1 LSFAVSQSI
10 TRRSASNLALALRL
24 LPRDRRAC
32 MAALYAFCRQ
42 VDDVADN
49 ASLPLSERRAQLCA
63 WRADVRAA
71 CEHGRPQFRVTRE
84 LQAVIARFRL
94 PFGYFDD
101 LIRGVEMDL
110 EVDRYATYA
119 ELEVYCYRVASVV
132 GLLSI
137 EVFGYQNP
145 ACRDYAV
152 LLGKALQFTN
162 ILRDVR
168 ADAES
173 GRIYLPLNELGRF
186 QVIPEEILRGQYS
199 SRFRA
204 LAGSVAERAKE
215 YYRRARQTLP
225 EEDRRAMIA
234 AELMA
239 AVYWQLLQ
247 QLEARQFNVFGPCLT
262 KVSRGRKLLLVLR
275 AWWRA
280 RQRTFVPSY
289 GAG

>member
-1 LSFAVSQSI
+1 MSFAASQSI

-24 LPRDRRAC
+24 LPRDKRAC
-32 MAALYAFCRQ
+32 MSALYAFCRQ

-49 ASLPLSERRAQLCA
+49 GSLPLSERRAQLSA

-71 CEHGRPQFRVTRE
+71 CENGRPQFQVTRE
-84 LQAVIARFRL
+84 LQPVIARFRL
-94 PFGYFDD
+94 PFDYFDD

-110 EVDRYATYA
+110 ELDRYGTYE

-137 EVFGYQNP
+137 EVFGYQNR

-168 ADAES
+168 TDAEA
-173 GRIYLPLNELGRF
+173 GRIYLPLEELSRF
-186 QVIPEEILRGQYS
+186 QVTADEILHGQYS
-199 SRFRA
+199 SRFRT
-204 LAGSVAERAKE
+204 LAGSVAQ
-215 YYRRARQTLP
+215 RAREFYRQARQSLP
-225 EEDRRAMIA
+225 AEDRRAMIA

-247 QLEARQFNVFGPCLT
+247 RLEARQFNVFGPGLT
-262 KVSRGRKLLLVLR
+262 KLSRGRKLLLVLQ

-280 RQRTFVPSY
+280 RRGAFVPSY
-289 GAG
+289 GVC

>member
-1 LSFAVSQSI
+1 LSFAASQSI

-24 LPRDRRAC
+24 LPRDKRAC
-32 MAALYAFCRQ
+32 MSALYAFCRQ

-49 ASLPLSERRAQLCA
+49 GSLPLSERRAQLSA
-63 WRADVRAA
+63 WRADARAA
-71 CEHGRPQFRVTRE
+71 CENGRPQFQVTRE
-84 LQAVIARFRL
+84 LQPVIARFRL

-110 EVDRYATYA
+110 ELDRYATYE

-168 ADAES
+168 ADAEA
-173 GRIYLPLNELGRF
+173 GRIYLPLNELSRF
-186 QVIPEEILRGQYS
+186 QVAADEILRGQYS

-204 LAGSVAERAKE
+204 LAGSVAQ
-215 YYRRARQTLP
+215 RAREFYRQARQSLP
-225 EEDRRAMIA
+225 AEDRRAMIA

-239 AVYWQLLQ
+239 AVYWQLLLR
-247 QLEARQFNVFGPCLT
+247 LEARQFNVFGPGLT
-262 KVSRGRKLLLVLR
+262 KLSRGRKLLLVLQ

-280 RQRTFVPSY
+280 RQGAFAPSY
-289 GAG
+289 GVC